1 MQHKT
6 TLQENI
12 SRPKRL
18 SVKMHNKISTRRQKF
33 RRRLMLQ
40 KTIKAHT
47 QTIETLTRANN
58 QLTESIKKL
67 GNSFHSVSNSVD
79 MLVKILHKLSE
90 S

>member
-1 MQHKT
+1 MS
-6 TLQENI
+6 L
-12 SRPKRL
+12 
-18 SVKMHNKISTRRQKF
+18 KMHNKISARQQKY
-33 RRRLMLQ
+33 RRRIILQ

-67 GNSFHSVSNSVD
+67 GNSFHTVSSSVD